1 MLKKKK
7 SHVFFNVCVKTN
19 QTISLE
25 TFCIVSNIVNSEG
38 FGFKESSKTDNSDLN
53 AALSIFY
60 LKEIN
65 IIKTEQNNI
74 EEKHNK
80 L

>member
-7 SHVFFNVCVKTN
+7 SHVFFDVCVKTN
-19 QTISLE
+19 QTSSLE
-25 TFCIVSNIVNSEG
+25 LFCIVSHIVNSEG
-38 FGFKESSKTDNSDLN
+38 FGFKESSKTNNSDPN
-53 AALSIFY
+53 ATLSIFY

-65 IIKTEQNNI
+65 IIKTEQNNV